1 MGKKTKRAKYTS
13 RGTVP
18 TVSRDT
24 KKAVRKE
31 RSYMEKLEAQLKAW
45 AKNKKTM
52 VTIANPDKNATNK
65 RFIRVPGNDSRA
77 FGEYRRYTA
86 PMKQASHD

>member
-1 MGKKTKRAKYTS
+1 MAKKKTRKTYSSKGQRDS
-13 RGTVP
+13 
-18 TVSRDT
+18 VSSDT
-24 KKAVRKE
+24 KKAMRRD
-31 RSYMEKLEAQLKAW
+31 RSYTDKLYAQIDAW
-45 AKNKKTM
+45 TKNKKTV

-77 FGEYRRYTA
+77 FGEYRKYLM